1 MSLERSIAFV
11 FLIICAVYGYAAFFT
26 MDGALPPFMRQ
37 NPIWPSTFPKILSVA
52 GILISLTILFNIE
65 KSDHTA
71 KKAEINY
78 RRLTE
83 YKLGQALLLIGLMVV
98 YALALRPVG
107 FLLSTSLFLL
117 FGFTLLGERRWW
129 MMILVSVITA
139 GIVWYLVDNLLGIY
153 LRPWP
158 SLFMGS

>member
-1 MSLERSIAFV
+1 
-11 FLIICAVYGYAAFFT
+11 

-37 NPIWPSTFPKILSVA
+37 NPIWPSTFPKILSIA

-65 KSDHTA
+65 KSSQTA
-71 KKAEINY
+71 KTAEINY

-83 YKLGQALLLIGLMVV
+83 YKIGQALLLVGLMVV
-98 YALALRPVG
+98 YAPALRPVG

-117 FGFTLLGERRWW
+117 IGFKLLGERRWW
-129 MMILVSVITA
+129 MILVVSLISA
-139 GIVWYLVDNLLGIY
+139 GFVWYLVDRVLGIY
-153 LRPWP
+153 LSPWP